1 MRARLR
7 RLGPLLLLV
16 LATAHQFALLRGL
29 AELRAYASHGRQQAM
44 APFRIAGNLYYVG
57 TRDVTAFLLTGPQGH
72 VLIDGGYPGSA
83 SMILSSIEQLGFAP
97 REVRVLLNSHGHF
110 DHAGGLAALQRA
122 TGAQLWI
129 SARDAEAVASG
140 GRHDSLWPLRLLG
153 RLGLADFPP
162 PRIDHRFADG
172 AQVQLGPLALT
183 AYLTAG
189 HTPGCTSWSFPVRDG
204 ARTLQAVHVCSLTV
218 FPRLQP
224 FAAENYPGETA
235 DFRRS
240 FATLRALPGE
250 LFLAPHAE
258 FFDLQRK
265 RAAQAQAGDPAA
277 PFLDRAGY
285 LAGIDAAERRLQAR
299 TGTAAQ
305 P

>member
-1 MRARLR
+1 MRAALV
-7 RLGPLLLLV
+7 RLGPVLLLV
-16 LATAHQFALLRGL
+16 LATLHQVALLRGVV
-29 AELRAYASHGRQQAM
+29 ELRVYASHGWQQPM

-83 SMILSSIEQLGFAP
+83 AMVLRSIEQLGFEA

-110 DHAGGLAALQRA
+110 DHAGGLAALQRT

-129 SARDAEAVASG
+129 SARDADAVASG
-140 GRHDSLWPLRLLG
+140 GRREHLWPLRQLG
-153 RLGLADFPP
+153 RLGLADYPA
-162 PRIDHRFADG
+162 PRIDRRFEDG
-172 AQVQLGPLALT
+172 AQVRLGPLVLT
-183 AYLTAG
+183 AHLTAG
-189 HTPGCTSWSFPVRDG
+189 HTPGCTSWSFPVQDG
-204 ARTLQAVHVCSLTV
+204 TRTLHAVHVCSLTV
-218 FPRLQP
+218 FPRLRP
-224 FAAENYPGETA
+224 FAAENYPGEVA

-258 FFDLQRK
+258 FFALQDK
-265 RAAQAQAGDPAA
+265 QAAQARAADPAA

-285 LAGIDAAERRLQAR
+285 LAYIDAAERRLQAR
-299 TGTAAQ
+299 TGDA
-305 P
+305 PPP